1 MFADDTS
8 LTATGESSFEIEY
21 KLGVSIQN
29 VKIWLDAN
37 KLTINEEKTE
47 YMLIGSGKRL
57 EQIRNDPIIK
67 IRDHIIKRVYK
78 KKVLGLGID
87 DKLQWTK
94 HVEKQT
100 KKISCS
106 IAMLRKVKPYVSQA
120 TLQMMYKSF
129 VLPYFN
135 YCSAIWYDGNKM
147 HAEKMLK
154 LQKRAARVITSS
166 GLEERSSEIFQML
179 KWTKIQ
185 SILKKRELVM
195 TFKALRGMAPE
206 YLTQMFHVSVN
217 QTYHATTK

>member
-1 MFADDTS
+1 M
-8 LTATGESSFEIEY
+8 
-21 KLGVSIQN
+21 KLNINWGLEIQN
-29 VKIWLDAN
+29 VKTWLDAN
-37 KLTINEEKTE
+37 KLTLNEEKTE

-57 EQIRNDPIIK
+57 KQIRNDPIIK

-78 KKVLGLGID
+78 KKVLGLEID

-106 IAMLRKVKPYVSQA
+106 MAMLRKVKPYVPQA
-120 TLQMMYKSF
+120 TLQMIYKSF

-135 YCSAIWYDGNKM
+135 YCSTIWYDGNKM

-166 GLEERSSEIFQML
+166 GLEE
-179 KWTKIQ
+179 
-185 SILKKRELVM
+185 
-195 TFKALRGMAPE
+195 
-206 YLTQMFHVSVN
+206 
-217 QTYHATTK
+217 